1 MQSKTLFLLG
11 LCTILSTTASALPL
25 DSKGAKQ
32 RLNKQQNKKYFRAKL
47 IWMPWLIM
55 IRMI

>member
-25 DSKGAKQ
+25 DSQGAKQ
-32 RLNKQQNKKYFRAKL
+32 RLNQAAKQKYFRAKS
-47 IWMPWLIM
+47 IWMPWSIM

>member
-25 DSKGAKQ
+25 DSKGQTAVKSGS
-32 RLNKQQNKKYFRAKL
+32 KTKSIPGKIL
-47 IWMPWLIM
+47 I
-55 IRMI
+55 

>member
-25 DSKGAKQ
+25 DSQGAKQ
-32 RLNKQQNKKYFRAKL
+32 RLNQAAKQKSISGQNRFGCL
-47 IWMPWLIM
+47 GQ
-55 IRMI
+55 